1 MGYQRNQAAYTLLKV
16 QRFYRWE
23 VSVVSCKIRNDL
35 KRNCRWTLFFAAL
48 LAAGFFFFTD
58 TGATVETQSQPFK
71 SVQKRLVADGFEP
84 LKVKQLYSRPQVSF
98 EADGVILL
106 FTYKEARVNYG
117 QFTNK
122 WSIRKANQYLQN
134 NKADL
139 TRIENEYG
147 VDKKVITA
155 ILLVET
161 GLGASVGT
169 RSALNTL
176 STMAALKD
184 PAVRNKLWDLI
195 PESKKISRKKFEK
208 KAASRSSWAYK
219 ELKAFLE
226 YTSREGFDPVAIP
239 GSFAGAVGI
248 AQFMPTSILAY
259 GKDGN
264 DDGMVDMLN
273 HADSM
278 ASIANFLKSHGWRQ
292 GQSRKKAEKIIYHY
306 NHSSY
311 YVNTILKISS
321 KLKA

>member
-1 MGYQRNQAAYTLLKV
+1 MRNG
-16 QRFYRWE
+16 FE
-23 VSVVSCKIRNDL
+23 RNP
-35 KRNCRWTLFFAAL
+35 KWAFFTAGL

-58 TGATVETQSQPFK
+58 TGATVETQSHPFTT
-71 SVQKRLVADGFEP
+71 VQKRLIADGFEP
-84 LKVKQLYSRPQVSF
+84 MKIKQLYSRPQVSF

-106 FTYKEARVNYG
+106 FTYKEAQVNYG

-122 WSIRKANQYLQN
+122 WSIRKANQYLQE
-134 NKADL
+134 NKSDL
-139 TRIENEYG
+139 ARIEKEYG

-176 STMAALKD
+176 STMAALKN
-184 PAVRNKLWDLI
+184 PMVRNKLWDLI
-195 PESKKISRKKFEK
+195 PDSKKISRRKFEK
-208 KAASRSSWAYK
+208 KADSRSNWAYK

-226 YTSREGFDPVAIP
+226 YTSREGFDPLSIP

-278 ASIANFLKSHGWRQ
+278 ASIANFLKSHGWRP
-292 GQSRKKAEKIIYHY
+292 GQSRNKAEKIIYHY

-321 KLKA
+321 RLKA

>member
-1 MGYQRNQAAYTLLKV
+1 MVFWTKNRFSRNPMWVLVTVGLLLTGV
-16 QRFYRWE
+16 
-23 VSVVSCKIRNDL
+23 
-35 KRNCRWTLFFAAL
+35 L
-48 LAAGFFFFTD
+48 LISA
-58 TGATVETQSQPFK
+58 TGATVETPTRPFA
-71 SVQKRLVADGFEP
+71 SVQKRLIADGFEP
-84 LKVKQLYSRPQVSF
+84 LRIKQLYSRPQVSF

-106 FTYKEARVNYG
+106 FTYKEAQVNYG

-122 WSIRKANQYLQN
+122 WSIRKANQYLQDN
-134 NKADL
+134 IADL

-169 RSALNTL
+169 RSTLNTL

-184 PAVRNKLWDLI
+184 PLVRNKLWDLI
-195 PESKKISRKKFEK
+195 PESKKISRKKFEQ
-208 KAASRSSWAYK
+208 KASSRSNWAYK

-226 YTSREGFDPVAIP
+226 YTSREGFDPTAIP

-248 AQFMPTSILAY
+248 AQFMPTSIIAY

-264 DDGMVDMLN
+264 NDGMVDMLN

-278 ASIANFLKSHGWRQ
+278 ASIANFLKSHGWRPK
-292 GQSRKKAEKIIYHY
+292 QSRKRAEKIIYHY

-311 YVNTILKISS
+311 YVSTILKISS
-321 KLKA
+321 RLKA

>member
-1 MGYQRNQAAYTLLKV
+1 MRNGFKRSPKWIGLTAGLLV
-16 QRFYRWE
+16 
-23 VSVVSCKIRNDL
+23 
-35 KRNCRWTLFFAAL
+35 T
-48 LAAGFFFFTD
+48 GFFLFTD
-58 TGATVETQSQPFK
+58 SGATVESQTQPFT

-84 LKVKQLYSRPQVSF
+84 LKIKQIYSRPQVSF

-106 FTYKEARVNYG
+106 FTYRESRVNYG

-122 WSIRKANQYLQN
+122 WSIAKANQYLKE
-134 NKADL
+134 NKSDL
-139 TRIENEYG
+139 TRIEKEYG
-147 VDKKVITA
+147 VDKKIITA

-184 PAVRNKLWDLI
+184 PMVRNRLWELI
-195 PESKKISRKKFEK
+195 PDSKKISRKKFEK
-208 KAASRSSWAYK
+208 KASSRSNWAYK

-226 YTSREGFDPVAIP
+226 YTSREGFDPVSIP

-259 GKDGN
+259 GQDGN
-264 DDGMVDMLN
+264 DDGMVDMHN

-278 ASIANFLKSHGWRQ
+278 ASIANYLKSHGWRP

-311 YVNTILKISS
+311 YVDTILKISS
-321 KLKA
+321 RLKS

>member
-1 MGYQRNQAAYTLLKV
+1 MIPQGYKRGTNWIIFAVTLL
-16 QRFYRWE
+16 
-23 VSVVSCKIRNDL
+23 VVGYLI
-35 KRNCRWTLFFAAL
+35 AAESG
-48 LAAGFFFFTD
+48 AA
-58 TGATVETQSQPFK
+58 VESSKKPLS
-71 SVQKRLVADGFEP
+71 SVQKRLIADGFDP
-84 LKVKQLYSRPQVSF
+84 TKIKRLYSRPQVSF

-106 FTYKEARVNYG
+106 FTYKEAQVDYG

-122 WSIRKANQYLQN
+122 WSIRKANEYIQKN
-134 NKADL
+134 ETDL
-139 TRIENEYG
+139 TRIEKAYG

-176 STMAALKD
+176 STMAALTD
-184 PAVRNKLWDLI
+184 PVVRNNFWDLI
-195 PESKKISRKKFEK
+195 PDSKKISRKKFEK
-208 KAASRSSWAYK
+208 KAATRSKWAYE
-219 ELKAFLE
+219 ELKALLK
-226 YTSREGFDPVAIP
+226 YSAREGVDPVSIP
-239 GSFAGAVGI
+239 GSFAGAVGV

-278 ASIANFLKSHGWRQ
+278 ASIANYLKSHGWRP

-311 YVNTILKISS
+311 YVNTILKISGR
-321 KLKA
+321 LKS

>member
-1 MGYQRNQAAYTLLKV
+1 MIPQGYKRGTNWIIFAVTLL
-16 QRFYRWE
+16 
-23 VSVVSCKIRNDL
+23 VVGYLI
-35 KRNCRWTLFFAAL
+35 AAESG
-48 LAAGFFFFTD
+48 AA
-58 TGATVETQSQPFK
+58 VESGKKPLS
-71 SVQKRLVADGFEP
+71 SVQKLLIADGFDP
-84 LKVKQLYSRPQVSF
+84 TKIKRLYSRPQVSF

-106 FTYKEARVNYG
+106 FTYKEAQVDYG

-122 WSIRKANQYLQN
+122 WSIRKAKEYIQEN
-134 NKADL
+134 NADL
-139 TRIENEYG
+139 SRIEKAYG

-176 STMAALKD
+176 STIAALTD
-184 PAVRNKLWDLI
+184 PVVRNKLWDLI
-195 PESKKISRKKFEK
+195 PDSKKISRKKFEK
-208 KAASRSSWAYK
+208 KAAARSKWAYE
-219 ELKAFLE
+219 ELKALLK
-226 YTSREGFDPVAIP
+226 YSAREGVDPVLIP
-239 GSFAGAVGI
+239 GSFAGAVGV

-278 ASIANFLKSHGWRQ
+278 ASIANFLKSHGWRP
-292 GQSRKKAEKIIYHY
+292 GQSRKKAEKIIHHY

-311 YVNTILKISS
+311 YVNTILKISGR
-321 KLKA
+321 LKS

>member
-1 MGYQRNQAAYTLLKV
+1 MTGHSYKRGTNWIIFAVILLVVEYLMVAESGAA
-16 QRFYRWE
+16 
-23 VSVVSCKIRNDL
+23 
-35 KRNCRWTLFFAAL
+35 
-48 LAAGFFFFTD
+48 
-58 TGATVETQSQPFK
+58 VESGKEPLS
-71 SVQKRLVADGFEP
+71 SVQKRLIADGFDP
-84 LKVKQLYSRPQVSF
+84 TKIKRLYSRPQVSF

-106 FTYKEARVNYG
+106 FTYREAQVDYG

-122 WSIRKANQYLQN
+122 WSIRKAKEYIQKNEAN
-134 NKADL
+134 L
-139 TRIENEYG
+139 TRIEKEYG

-184 PAVRNKLWDLI
+184 PTVRNKLWDLI
-195 PESKKISRKKFEK
+195 PDSKKISRKKFERR
-208 KAASRSSWAYK
+208 AETRSKWAYE
-219 ELKAFLE
+219 ELKALLK
-226 YTSREGFDPVAIP
+226 YSAREGMDPVSIP
-239 GSFAGAVGI
+239 GSFAGAVGV

-273 HADSM
+273 HVDSM
-278 ASIANFLKSHGWRQ
+278 ASIANFLKSHGWRP
-292 GQSRKKAEKIIYHY
+292 GQSRKKAAKIIHHY

-321 KLKA
+321 RLKS

>member
-1 MGYQRNQAAYTLLKV
+1 MTRHSYKRGTNWIILAVTLL
-16 QRFYRWE
+16 
-23 VSVVSCKIRNDL
+23 VVGHLITAKSG
-35 KRNCRWTLFFAAL
+35 AA
-48 LAAGFFFFTD
+48 
-58 TGATVETQSQPFK
+58 VESSKKPLS
-71 SVQKRLVADGFEP
+71 SVQKRLIADGFDP
-84 LKVKQLYSRPQVSF
+84 TKIKRLYSRPQVSF

-106 FTYKEARVNYG
+106 FTYKEAQVDYG

-122 WSIRKANQYLQN
+122 WSIRKAKEYIQK

-139 TRIENEYG
+139 TRIEKAYG

-176 STMAALKD
+176 STMAALTD
-184 PAVRNKLWDLI
+184 PVVRNKLWDLI
-195 PESKKISRKKFEK
+195 PDSKKISRKKFEK
-208 KAASRSSWAYK
+208 KAASRSKWAYK
-219 ELKAFLE
+219 ELKALLK
-226 YTSREGFDPVAIP
+226 YSAREGVDPVSIP
-239 GSFAGAVGI
+239 GSFAGAVGV

-278 ASIANFLKSHGWRQ
+278 ASIANFLKSHGWRP
-292 GQSRKKAEKIIYHY
+292 GQSRKKAEKIIHHY

-311 YVNTILKISS
+311 YVDTILKITSR
-321 KLKA
+321 LKS